1 MYATGCVDQQI
12 CGGIDEVE
20 KLILHERDKDEF
32 KSSHFEVHERFAD
45 MKSRFGNS

>member
-12 CGGIDEVE
+12 CGRIDEVE
-20 KLILHERDKDEF
+20 DLILHERDKDEF
-32 KSSHFEVHERFAD
+32 KSSHFEVHKRFAD